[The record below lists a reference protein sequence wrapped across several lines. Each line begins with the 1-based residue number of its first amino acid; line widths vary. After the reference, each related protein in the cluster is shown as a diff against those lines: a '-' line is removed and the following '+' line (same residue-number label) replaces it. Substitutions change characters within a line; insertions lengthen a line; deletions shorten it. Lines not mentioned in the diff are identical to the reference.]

1 MREPI
6 GQVIKESIKKS
17 GYTQEDFAR
26 EMGMTLRNLANLF
39 NKENLPIDQ
48 VIRASKI
55 LKEDFIKTYTEWL
68 YENEPHL
75 SGLHEAEIHTSY
87 LDEGTNPLNKP
98 QLISF
103 TVNFQATIDA
113 IASQMPELILVIKSE
128 AEKRGIQLV

>member
-17 GYTQEDFAR
+17 GFTQEDFAR

-39 NKENLPIDQ
+39 NKDNLPIDQ
-48 VIRASKI
+48 IVRASKI
-55 LKEDFIKTYTEWL
+55 LKEDFIKTYTDWL

-75 SGLHEAEIHTSY
+75 SELHEIEIHNS
-87 LDEGTNPLNKP
+87 GQSGRPLPLIQP
-98 QLISF
+98 QVISF
-103 TVNFQATIDA
+103 SVNFQGTIDA
-113 IASQMPELILVIKSE
+113 IASQMPDLIVVIKNE